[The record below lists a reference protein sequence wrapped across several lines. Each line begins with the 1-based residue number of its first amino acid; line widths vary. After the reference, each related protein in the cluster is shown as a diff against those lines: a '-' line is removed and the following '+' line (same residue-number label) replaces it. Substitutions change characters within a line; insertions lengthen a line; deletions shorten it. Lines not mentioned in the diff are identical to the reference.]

1 MTIYRLPQAVPMA
14 LPDGPIALALGNF
27 DGVHEGH
34 RQLLC
39 AAREAARAIPGC
51 LCGAW
56 TFTSL
61 AKAGADTPAL
71 TTTEEKLRQFA
82 EAGLDFAI
90 LVDFSAVRN
99 LSPEQFV
106 REHLIAA
113 LHCAAV
119 VCGFNFR
126 FGYQGAGTSSDL
138 SHLLAEAN
146 VPLTVIAPVTHE
158 DTPVSSTRIREAVA
172 EGDMESA
179 AALLGRP
186 FSVCLPVRHG
196 KKLGRTLGIPTIN
209 QDFPAGHIVPRH
221 GIYVCLCAV
230 GETYYPAVASVGIR
244 PSVDSD
250 GHVNCETHLLDY
262 DGDLYG
268 ETVCVH
274 FLTRVRDEMRFDSLD
289 ALREAI
295 ENDIRFAKDYFS
307 AHPFHER
314 TPR

>member
-1 MTIYRLPQAVPMA
+1 MTIYRLPQAVPMQ
-14 LPDGPIALALGNF
+14 LPVGPMALALGNF

-34 RQLLC
+34 RQLLY
-39 AAREAARAIPGC
+39 AAREAARSIPGC
-51 LCGAW
+51 LAGVW

-61 AKAGADTPAL
+61 AKAGMDTPTL

-82 EAGLDFAI
+82 DAGLDFAI
-90 LVDFSAVRN
+90 LEDFSAVRN

-106 REHLIAA
+106 REYLVDK
-113 LHCAAV
+113 LGCAAV

-126 FGYQGAGTSSDL
+126 FGYRGAGCPADL
-138 SHLLAEAN
+138 QRLLKEFN
-146 VPLTVIAPVTHE
+146 IPLTVVDPVTC
-158 DTPVSSTRIREAVA
+158 DGAVVSSTRTRSAVA
-172 EGDMESA
+172 DGDMETA

-196 KKLGRTLGIPTIN
+196 KKLGRKLGLPTIN

-221 GIYVCLCAV
+221 GIYVCLCTV
-230 GETYYPAVASVGIR
+230 GEETRLGVTNVGIR

-250 GHVNCETHLLDY
+250 GRVNCETHLIDY

-268 ETVCVH
+268 EVVCVQ
-274 FLTRVRDEMRFDSLD
+274 FLTRIRDEMRFDSLD
-289 ALREAI
+289 ELRAAI
-295 ENDIRFAKDYFS
+295 EADIRFAREYFS

-314 TPR
+314 TPL

>member
-1 MTIYRLPQAVPMA
+1 MTIYRLPQAVPMQ
-14 LPDGPIALALGNF
+14 LPEGPMALALGNF

-34 RQLLC
+34 RRLLC
-39 AAREAARAIPGC
+39 AAREAAQNIPGC
-51 LCGAW
+51 MAGAW

-61 AKAGADTPAL
+61 AKSDTETPAL
-71 TTTEEKLRQFA
+71 TTTEEKLRLFA

-106 REHLIAA
+106 REHLLGT

-126 FGYQGAGTSSDL
+126 FGYRGAGTAADL
-138 SHLLAEAN
+138 QRLLSEEN
-146 VPLTVIAPVTHE
+146 ISLTVIDPVMHG
-158 DTPVSSTRIREAVA
+158 DAVVSSTRIRTAVT
-172 EGDMESA
+172 EGDMETA

-196 KKLGRTLGIPTIN
+196 KKLGRKMGLPTIN
-209 QDFPAGHIVPRH
+209 QDFPTGHIVPRH
-221 GIYVCLCAV
+221 GIYVCLCIAGNEKRLGV
-230 GETYYPAVASVGIR
+230 TNVGIR

-250 GHVNCETHLLDY
+250 GHVNCETHLIDY

-268 ETVCVH
+268 ETVCVQ
-274 FLTRVRDEMRFDSLD
+274 FLTRIRDEVRFDSLD
-289 ALREAI
+289 KLRAAI
-295 ENDIRFAKDYFS
+295 ENDVRFAKEYIS

-314 TPR
+314 TSI

>member
-34 RQLLC
+34 RRLLC

-126 FGYQGAGTSSDL
+126 FGYRGAGTSSDL
-138 SHLLAEAN
+138 SRLLAEAN
-146 VPLTVIAPVTHE
+146 VPLTVIDPVTHE
-158 DTPVSSTRIREAVA
+158 DTPVSSTRIRAAVEA
-172 EGDMESA
+172 GDMEEA

-186 FSVCLPVRHG
+186 FSVYFPVRHG
-196 KKLGRTLGIPTIN
+196 KQLGRTIGLPTIN
-209 QDFPAGHIVPRH
+209 QYFAAGHIVPRH
-221 GIYVCLCAV
+221 GIYACICTV
-230 GETYYPAVASVGIR
+230 GDTRHMGVANVGVR
-244 PSVDSD
+244 PSVVSD
-250 GHVNCETHLLDY
+250 GHVNCETHIMDF
-262 DGDLYG
+262 DGVLYG
-268 ETVCVH
+268 ESIRVE
-274 FLTRVRDEMRFDSLD
+274 FLTRLRDEMRFDSID
-289 ALREAI
+289 ALRQAI
-295 ENDIRFAKDYFS
+295 EADIRNARAYFA
-307 AHPFHER
+307 AHPSL
-314 TPR
+314 

>member
-14 LPDGPIALALGNF
+14 LPEGPIALALGNF

-34 RQLLC
+34 RRLLC
-39 AAREAARAIPGC
+39 AARAAAQAIPGC

-61 AKAGADTPAL
+61 AKAEADTPAL

-106 REHLIAA
+106 REHLIGT

-126 FGYQGAGTSSDL
+126 FGYRGAGTSSDL
-138 SHLLAEAN
+138 SRLLAEAN
-146 VPLTVIAPVTHE
+146 IPLTVIDPVTHR
-158 DTPVSSTRIREAVA
+158 DAPVSSTRIREVVA
-172 EGDMESA
+172 EGDMETA

-196 KKLGRTLGIPTIN
+196 KKLGRTIGIPTIN

-221 GIYVCLCAV
+221 GIYVCLCTV
-230 GETYYPAVASVGIR
+230 GETCYPAVASVGIR

-250 GHVNCETHLLDY
+250 GYVNCETHLLDY

-295 ENDIRFAKDYFS
+295 GNDIRFAKDYFS

-314 TPR
+314 TSL

>member
-34 RQLLC
+34 RRLLC

-126 FGYQGAGTSSDL
+126 FGYRGAGTSSDL
-138 SHLLAEAN
+138 SRLLAEAN
-146 VPLTVIAPVTHE
+146 VPLTVIDPVTHE
-158 DTPVSSTRIREAVA
+158 DTPVSSTRIREEKLIGQSYLQQLRRGELVSWKTL
-172 EGDMESA
+172 DTIC
-179 AALLGRP
+179 ALLECQP
-186 FSVCLPVRHG
+186 
-196 KKLGRTLGIPTIN
+196 
-209 QDFPAGHIVPRH
+209 
-221 GIYVCLCAV
+221 
-230 GETYYPAVASVGIR
+230 
-244 PSVDSD
+244 
-250 GHVNCETHLLDY
+250 
-262 DGDLYG
+262 GDL
-268 ETVCVH
+268 
-274 FLTRVRDEMRFDSLD
+274 
-289 ALREAI
+289 I
-295 ENDIRFAKDYFS
+295 EFQK
-307 AHPFHER
+307 EE
-314 TPR
+314 

>member
-1 MTIYRLPQAVPMA
+1 MTIYRLPQGVPIS
-14 LPDGPIALALGNF
+14 LPDCPIALALGNF
-27 DGVHEGH
+27 DGVHAGH
-34 RQLLC
+34 RQLLLAARR
-39 AAREAARAIPGC
+39 AAREIPGC
-51 LCGAW
+51 LAGAW

-61 AKAGADTPAL
+61 AKTEAATPVL

-90 LVDFSAVRN
+90 LEDFSEVRN
-99 LSPEQFV
+99 LSPQEFV
-106 REHLIAA
+106 RDHLIST
-113 LHCAAV
+113 LGCAAV

-126 FGYQGAGTSSDL
+126 FGYRGAGTSADL
-138 SHLLAEAN
+138 ERLLGEAGI
-146 VPLTVIAPVTHE
+146 PLTVIDPVTYGE
-158 DTPVSSTRIREAVA
+158 GAVSSTRIRTAVA
-172 EGDMESA
+172 AGDMETA

-196 KKLGRTLGIPTIN
+196 KQLGRTIGLPTIN
-209 QDFPAGHIVPRH
+209 QDFPAGHIVPRW
-221 GIYVCLCAV
+221 GIYACLCTI
-230 GETYYPAVASVGIR
+230 GEKQYMGVTNVGIR

-250 GHVNCETHLLDY
+250 GHVNCETHLIDY

-274 FLTRVRDEMRFDSLD
+274 FLTRIRDEMRFDSLD

-295 ENDIRFAKDYFS
+295 REDIRRAKEYFS

-314 TPR
+314 RPL

>member
-1 MTIYRLPQAVPMA
+1 MTIYRLPQGVPIS
-14 LPDGPIALALGNF
+14 LPNCPIALALGNF
-27 DGVHEGH
+27 DGVHAGH
-34 RQLLC
+34 RQLLLAARR
-39 AAREAARAIPGC
+39 AAREIPGC
-51 LCGAW
+51 LAGAW

-61 AKAGADTPAL
+61 AKTEAATPVL

-90 LVDFSAVRN
+90 LEDFSEVRN
-99 LSPEQFV
+99 LSPQEFV
-106 REHLIAA
+106 RDHLIST
-113 LHCAAV
+113 LGCAAA

-126 FGYQGAGTSSDL
+126 FGYRGAGTSADL
-138 SHLLAEAN
+138 ERLLGEAGI
-146 VPLTVIAPVTHE
+146 PLTVIDPVTYGE
-158 DTPVSSTRIREAVA
+158 GAVSSTRIRAAVA
-172 EGDMESA
+172 AGDMETA

-196 KKLGRTLGIPTIN
+196 KQLGRTIGLPTIN

-221 GIYVCLCAV
+221 GIYVCLCTV
-230 GETYYPAVASVGIR
+230 DGTCYPGVTNIGIR

-250 GHVNCETHLLDY
+250 GHVNCETHLIDY

-274 FLTRVRDEMRFDSLD
+274 FLTRIRDEMRFDSLD

-295 ENDIRFAKDYFS
+295 REDIRRAKEYFS

-314 TPR
+314 RPL